1 MITGAQIRLARAL
14 LGWDRP
20 KLSKQSRVSL
30 AALGRAEAVDGE
42 PPVTMAH
49 NMAVLLALEQAGIE
63 FDALGEGWGARLR
76 KERAQ

>member
-14 LGWDRP
+14 LGWDR
-20 KLSKQSRVSL
+20 LSKQSRVSL

-63 FDALGEGWGARLR
+63 LDELGEGWGARLR